1 MRILH
6 IVRDHRDGLPLEVAR
21 SQGGEHEV
29 AILFIQNG
37 VLARAPEALE
47 SYALAQDLEARGLPP
62 RGKMVDFPGMVRL
75 IVEADR
81 ALVW

>member
-29 AILFIQNG
+29 GVLFIQDG
-37 VLARAPEALE
+37 VLAAPPEGLQ

-62 RGKMVDFPGMVRL
+62 RGKVVDFPGMVRL